1 VVYAK
6 PPFGGPR
13 HVLKYLAR
21 YTHRVA
27 IANQRLVAVTASQV
41 QFRWTDY
48 AHGHRPRTMTL
59 EHGEF
64 LRRFLL
70 HALPRGFQRIR
81 QYGFLA
87 NRRRAAA
94 LTQCR
99 ARLGAPPPDDD
110 VPSEPP
116 DRPAP
121 PATCPTVAARTSS
134 GSPSPPT
141 HPPPAPGRPKPMP
154 PRVAET
160 TPTPTTSVEQPG
172 VRARAAAGVRRRQ
185 HALVTPPKSPVP
197 TRHRPVDRARGGA
210 RRGPPQP
217 RSPMQHPHRG

>member
-1 VVYAK
+1 VVYANRVEWVVYAK

-27 IANQRLVAVTASQV
+27 IANQRLVAVTASKV

-70 HALPRGFQRIR
+70 HALPRCFQRIR

-99 ARLGAPPPDDD
+99 ALLGAPPPDDD

-116 DRPAP
+116 DPPAP
-121 PATCPTVAARTSS
+121 PATCPHCGSAHLVRLALPADPPAAR
-134 GSPSPPT
+134 
-141 HPPPAPGRPKPMP
+141 A
-154 PRVAET
+154 
-160 TPTPTTSVEQPG
+160 
-172 VRARAAAGVRRRQ
+172 
-185 HALVTPPKSPVP
+185 
-197 TRHRPVDRARGGA
+197 
-210 RRGPPQP
+210 
-217 RSPMQHPHRG
+217 RSP